1 MLSAMSPSSYIRRLH
16 REFEWGGASRRQHQG
31 YSSSSTRQEYR
42 FSSDGY
48 VHRTAPIP
56 PPAGGALGVADPFD
70 AFGMFPAAPFNVDAG
85 GGRRAQRNRG
95 RGLTAAWNAAGLT
108 METALEIAESDDD
121 DDDVVEVIDV
131 EALI

>member
-1 MLSAMSPSSYIRRLH
+1 MLRR
-16 REFEWGGASRRQHQG
+16 FASG
-31 YSSSSTRQEYR
+31 
-42 FSSDGY
+42 D
-48 VHRTAPIP
+48 
-56 PPAGGALGVADPFD
+56 
-70 AFGMFPAAPFNVDAG
+70 PAAPFNVVAG

-131 EALI
+131 RR

>member
-1 MLSAMSPSSYIRRLH
+1 
-16 REFEWGGASRRQHQG
+16 
-31 YSSSSTRQEYR
+31 
-42 FSSDGY
+42 
-48 VHRTAPIP
+48 
-56 PPAGGALGVADPFD
+56 
-70 AFGMFPAAPFNVDAG
+70 MFPAVPSAG

-108 METALEIAESDDD
+108 VETALEIAESDDD